1 MNVNDITDLAAFDNI
16 LEMMRR
22 RGGTFQTG
30 QRASA
35 TVVKS

>member
-22 RGGTFQTG
+22 RGGTFRTG
-30 QRASA
+30 QQSSA
-35 TVVKS
+35 PVVTS